1 MEITAKA
8 VGDTTLV
15 YNITQVSDREGNEG
29 FVNIVSQLTLKIRV
43 RLVTSIEIAN
53 ASKRTIYSGSM
64 LKLVAI
70 LKHGDEP
77 FAHGIAPISFDWKCS
92 HPGILAV
99 GPQSS

>member
-15 YNITQVSDREGNEG
+15 YNITQVSGGESNNGYA
-29 FVNIVSQLTLKIRV
+29 NIVSQLTLTIRV
-43 RLVTSIEIAN
+43 RLVTSIEIAQ

-64 LKLVAI
+64 LKLVTI
-70 LKHGDEP
+70 LKHEGEP
-77 FAHGIAPISFDWKCS
+77 FSQGIAPISFDWKCS

-99 GPQSS
+99 GP